1 MASAAANQGAML
13 LNMGLMGDAIAAFQK
28 GTEEDPKDVACW
40 VGLVRANLSQG
51 EVPAVRDALRQVLTL
66 QPENL
71 EAQSHWLMLDFY
83 DGDESA
89 VEKMKQVAG
98 APQAQYFEHFNLAR
112 VLTAQGDLEG
122 AQAEYQ
128 HLERL
133 APEDIFIQYELGRIA
148 LQRED
153 FEAASRHLTRVLSN
167 QPQDAMPY
175 VMMSRAKVGL
185 GDVDGA
191 VAMITKARQYGPQLP
206 AVLEQLFSIHLLAGE
221 IYSALQDAYELRL
234 LDEENPDYMYKQGIC
249 LLMLGRY
256 DQALEVLAPAHE
268 LAPGS
273 SDLVRA
279 LARSREGLGDKQAAM
294 TLLEEFTREFGEDA
308 SVAIDL
314 SRLYFSQPG
323 GPEKARRLLESVVKA
338 DPDNEEAQLNYALA
352 LSATGA
358 PASTAL
364 PHAERAAQSDDP
376 EVQEEAAKLVEELKK
391 GGKARQVQ
399 Q

>member
-28 GTEEDPKDVACW
+28 GTQEDPKDVACW
-40 VGLVRANLSQG
+40 VGLARANLSQG
-51 EVPAVRDALRQVLTL
+51 DAPAVREAVRHVLTL

-112 VLTAQGDLEG
+112 VLTAQGDLDG

-153 FEAASRHLTRVLSN
+153 FEAASRHLGRVLSN
-167 QPQDAMPY
+167 EPQDAMPY

-191 VAMITKARQYGPQLP
+191 MAMITKARQYGPQL
-206 AVLEQLFSIHLLAGE
+206 AVVQEQLFSLHLLGGE
-221 IYSALQDAYELRL
+221 IHSALQDAYELRT
-234 LDEENPDYMYKQGIC
+234 LDPDNPDYMYKQGIC

-256 DQALEVLAPAHE
+256 EQAQEMLAPAYE
-268 LAPGS
+268 LVPGS
-273 SDLVRA
+273 SDVVRA
-279 LARSREGLGDKQAAM
+279 LARSREGLGDKQAAIA
-294 TLLEEFTREFGEDA
+294 LLEEFTSNVGEDA

-314 SRLYFSQPG
+314 ANLYFTQPG
-323 GPEKARRLLESVVKA
+323 GPEKARHLLEGVVRA

-358 PASTAL
+358 PASVSL
-364 PHAERAAQSDDP
+364 PHAERAAQSNDP
-376 EVQEEAAKLVEELKK
+376 DVQEQASKLVEELKK
-391 GGKARQVQ
+391 GSKARQVQ
-399 Q
+399 R